1 MPGQRADE
9 RKVMSFLDH
18 LEELRWRIL
27 KSIIALVLA
36 SGVGVAF
43 SDRLIGLL
51 VLPLRRLDPPPKL
64 IFLKPVGMF
73 VVRIEAALL
82 VGAVLASPV
91 VLYQAWRFIAP
102 GLLEHERKA
111 FPLAVVTATG
121 CFLAGVAM
129 AYWAVLPIAL
139 RFLVGLGTEYVQ
151 AQFDIGRYIGFL
163 LRLCLGF
170 GLVFELPVFSYFLT
184 KLGVLTPGFL
194 QRNRRYAVVGVVA
207 LAALLTPPDVASQL
221 LMAGPLLL
229 LYEVS
234 IWVSKL
240 AGRGRKGLERG

>member
-1 MPGQRADE
+1 MPKQGTDKP
-9 RKVMSFLDH
+9 KVMSFLDH

-27 KSIIALVLA
+27 KSIIAVVLA

-43 SDRLIGLL
+43 SDRLIEFL

-73 VVRIEAALL
+73 IVRMEAALL
-82 VGAVLASPV
+82 AGVVLASPV

-102 GLLEHERKA
+102 GLLEHERRA
-111 FPLAVVTATG
+111 FPLAIAAATG
-121 CFLAGVAM
+121 CFLAGVAT
-129 AYWAVLPIAL
+129 AYWVVLPVAL

-151 AQFDIGRYIGFL
+151 AQFDIGQYIGFL

-194 QRNRRYAVVGVVA
+194 QRNRRYAVVGVA
-207 LAALLTPPDVASQL
+207 TLAALLTPPDVASQL
-221 LMAGPLLL
+221 LMAGPLLV
-229 LYEVS
+229 LYEAS

-240 AGRGRKGLERG
+240 AGRGRKSLQRR